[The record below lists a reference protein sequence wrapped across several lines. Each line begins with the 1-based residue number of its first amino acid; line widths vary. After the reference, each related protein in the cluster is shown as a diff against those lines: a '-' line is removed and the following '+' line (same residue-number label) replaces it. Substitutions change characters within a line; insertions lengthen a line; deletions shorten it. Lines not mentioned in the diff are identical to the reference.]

1 MSADVVK
8 TGPKPAPKA
17 GPRKKRRERP
27 EVLLLKATVF
37 VNSLVPLGLLAY
49 DWTRDRLG
57 ANPIEFVTRTT
68 GTLTLVFLLLT
79 LAVTP
84 AKRFIEA
91 PLIARLRRM
100 LGLFAFFYG
109 TLHFLTYVALDKFFS
124 LKGIVE
130 DVLGRYFIS
139 IGMIAY
145 FAMIMLAITSTDAA
159 AKRLGGVR
167 WRQIH
172 KRVYWI
178 VPLGVL
184 HYWLL
189 VKADI
194 AKPLVF
200 AGLTAVLLGIRALQY
215 LKPKLPASLDSD

>member
-1 MSADVVK
+1 MSTDAATPVAK
-8 TGPKPAPKA
+8 PKPK
-17 GPRKKRRERP
+17 RKPERF
-27 EVLLLKATVF
+27 EVRFLKATVF
-37 VNSLVPLGLLAY
+37 VNALVPLALLLWDVAH
-49 DWTRDRLG
+49 DRLG
-57 ANPIEFVTRTT
+57 ANPIEFITRTT

-84 AKRFIEA
+84 ARRFFDA
-91 PLIARLRRM
+91 PILARLRRM

-109 TLHFLTYVALDKFFS
+109 SLHFLTYVWLDKFFS

-145 FAMIMLAITSTDAA
+145 FAMIMLALTSTDARI
-159 AKRLGGVR
+159 KKLGGPR

-172 KRVYWI
+172 QRIYWI

-184 HYWLL
+184 HYWML

-194 AKPLVF
+194 VKPLVF
-200 AGLTAVLLGIRALQY
+200 ALLTAFLLGIRAVHY
-215 LKPKLPASLDSD
+215 LKPKLAAPPPE

>member
-1 MSADVVK
+1 
-8 TGPKPAPKA
+8 
-17 GPRKKRRERP
+17 
-27 EVLLLKATVF
+27 VLFLKAVVF
-37 VNSLVPLGLLAY
+37 VNALVPLGMLAF
-49 DWTRDRLG
+49 DAWRDRLG

-68 GTLTLVFLLLT
+68 GTLTLVFLVLT

-84 AKRFIEA
+84 ARRFFDA
-91 PLIARLRRM
+91 PLVARLRRM

-130 DVLGRYFIS
+130 DALGRYFIS
-139 IGMIAY
+139 VGMIAY
-145 FAMIMLAITSTDAA
+145 FAMIALAWTSTDAQ
-159 AKRLGGVR
+159 AKKLGGAR

-172 KRVYWI
+172 KRIYWI
-178 VPLGVL
+178 APLGVL
-184 HYWLL
+184 HYWML

-200 AGLTAVLLGIRALQY
+200 AALTAVLLGVRAIRY
-215 LKPKLPASLDSD
+215 LRAPAPATSASEKSD

>member
-1 MSADVVK
+1 MSQEETKKA
-8 TGPKPAPKA
+8 PAK
-17 GPRKKRRERP
+17 KKRRERP
-27 EVLLLKATVF
+27 EVLFLKGTVF
-37 VNSLVPLGLLAY
+37 VNCLVPLAMLIF

-84 AKRFIEA
+84 AKRFFEA

-145 FAMIMLAITSTDAA
+145 FAMIMLALTSTDAS
-159 AKRLGGVR
+159 AKKLGGVR

-172 KRVYWI
+172 KRIYWI
-178 VPLGVL
+178 APLGVL

-194 AKPLVF
+194 AKPLIF
-200 AGLTAVLLGIRALQY
+200 AALTAVLLGIRAIHY
-215 LKPKLPASLDSD
+215 LKPKLPVPVDSD